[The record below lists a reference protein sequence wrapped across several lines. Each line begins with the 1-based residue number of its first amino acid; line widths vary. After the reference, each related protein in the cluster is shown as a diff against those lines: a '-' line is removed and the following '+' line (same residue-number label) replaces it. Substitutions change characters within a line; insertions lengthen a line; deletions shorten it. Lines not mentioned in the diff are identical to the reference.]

1 VTLAS
6 VITAPHFSSFA
17 RYASG
22 VLPLLLAGALLV
34 RDWRRW
40 GWVVCSSAALCGYF
54 AYQSFIGIYVP

>member
-1 VTLAS
+1 
-6 VITAPHFSSFA
+6 
-17 RYASG
+17 
-22 VLPLLLAGALLV
+22 LLLAGALLV